1 VRDNQPCLH
10 GVFLTKIDDQLPP
23 VLSYL
28 QVAMVGSGAWACAAM
43 HIVAQ
48 NCAAF
53 DEADEFVDDVRM
65 WVYEEDWEV
74 RLACVWGGGA
84 RGRCLA
90 ARAVTVCVWCV
101 GG

>member
-1 VRDNQPCLH
+1 
-10 GVFLTKIDDQLPP
+10 
-23 VLSYL
+23 
-28 QVAMVGSGAWACAAM
+28 M

-74 RLACVWGGGA
+74 RLV
-84 RGRCLA
+84 
-90 ARAVTVCVWCV
+90 CV
-101 GG
+101 GGSKGALFWQPGQ